1 MGDGPLHGVRVV
13 ELNALGPVPFAG
25 MLLADLGAEVTRV
38 DRAGP
43 DAPGA
48 GADPAS
54 DPRHRGRRGVGLDL
68 KQPAGVDLLLRL
80 TDRADVFLEGMRPGV
95 AERLGIGPDVCTARN
110 PGLVYGRMTGW
121 GQDGPL
127 AHRAGHDINYV
138 SLTGALHAMGPAD
151 RPPPV
156 PLNLVGDFGGGG
168 AYLAFGVACA
178 LVERHRSGR
187 GQVVDAAMV
196 DGVAGLTALFHGLLP
211 SGHWSPARES
221 NLLDGA
227 APFYRTY
234 ETADG
239 RYLAVGALEP
249 QFHAEL
255 LDRLGLPAADW
266 PQHDRE
272 RWPAQREELAALFRT
287 RTRAEWEAVFA
298 GSDACVTPVLT
309 FAEAAGHP
317 HIAARSTL
325 VDVGGA
331 TQPAPAPRF
340 SRSGTA
346 GPGPPVARRADT
358 DAVLAGL
365 GATAAEIEEW
375 RRHGVV
381 A

>member
-1 MGDGPLHGVRVV
+1 
-13 ELNALGPVPFAG
+13 
-25 MLLADLGAEVTRV
+25 
-38 DRAGP
+38 
-43 DAPGA
+43 
-48 GADPAS
+48 
-54 DPRHRGRRGVGLDL
+54 
-68 KQPAGVDLLLRL
+68 
-80 TDRADVFLEGMRPGV
+80 MRPGV
-95 AERLGIGPDVCTARN
+95 AERLGIGPDVCAARN

-127 AHRAGHDINYV
+127 AERAGHDINYV

-156 PLNLVGDFGGGG
+156 PLNLIGDFGGGG

-187 GQVVDAAMV
+187 GKVVDAAMV

-211 SGHWSPARES
+211 SGQWSTARES

-239 RYLAVGALEP
+239 RFLAVGALEP
-249 QFHAEL
+249 QFYAEL

-266 PQHDRE
+266 PQHDRY
-272 RWPAQREELAALFRT
+272 RWPAQRQAFAELFRT
-287 RTRAEWEAVFA
+287 ATRAEWEAVFA
-298 GSDACVTPVLT
+298 SSDACVTPVLT
-309 FAEAAGHP
+309 FDEAAGHP
-317 HIAARSTL
+317 HLAARSTL
-325 VDVGGA
+325 VDVDGA

-346 GPGPPVARRADT
+346 EPGPPVARRADT

-365 GATAAEIEEW
+365 GATAADIDRW
-375 RRHGVV
+375 RRDGVV